1 MNAFVP
7 LTVKSVSDVVGA
19 GDVSIVTL
27 ENTDT
32 TLCLHIVCSKDVAHT
47 ISESL
52 HPDSQP
58 LPQLAQLLTDILRNE
73 AHCSLQVVIDD
84 LQDGC
89 YTTRVVSQP
98 SGNSY
103 PIAVASG
110 ILLSVAA
117 HLPLL
122 VTRTLLSLAGT
133 TDSDS
138 NRLRLPITS
147 LTVNM
152 LQLKLQESID
162 CEDYEQ
168 ASVIRDELLR
178 RKQ

>member
-1 MNAFVP
+1 MNAFLP

-19 GDVSIVTL
+19 GEVSVVTL

-32 TLCLHIVCSKDVAHT
+32 MLCLHVVCNKDVAHT

-52 HPDSQP
+52 QADAHL
-58 LPQLAQLLTDILRNE
+58 LPQMAQLLTDILRNE

-84 LQDGC
+84 LQDGS
-89 YTTRVVSQP
+89 YITRIVSQP

-110 ILLSVAA
+110 LLLSVAA
-117 HLPLL
+117 QLPLL
-122 VTRTLLSLAGT
+122 VSRTLLSLAGT

-147 LTVNM
+147 LTVDM
-152 LQLKLQESID
+152 LQQKLQELID
-162 CEDYEQ
+162 SEDYEQ
-168 ASVIRDELLR
+168 ASIIRDEILR
-178 RKQ
+178 REK